1 MIIYLCRIRNKL
13 LKGLNVFST
22 NDKQLAQVQVVLAAA
37 CVTNPDSDVAPDDE
51 SSRDENALG
60 RGQSRTA
67 KRPNPNYVA
76 QLAAVSSGTA
86 AKKRKS
92 SKNKERGSGCA
103 QRQAP
108 GEDVSMARGDE
119 EDESS
124 ATQGQDVQRQ
134 AQAEDV
140 AMTMGDEEDESSA
153 TQGQDV
159 GQASRTNDNLNNS
172 AMGDDASVYGTPG
185 SGGSPSTVDRDEGED
200 TSRILYQ
207 SMDLSV
213 NKLVSKNISRVY
225 TEGVAHGLA
234 ERQTLLV
241 PISCT
246 IYV

>member
-22 NDKQLAQVQVVLAAA
+22 NDKKLAQVQVVLAAA
-37 CVTNPDSDVAPDDE
+37 CVTNPDSDVASDDE
-51 SSRDENALG
+51 SSRDENGVG
-60 RGQSRTA
+60 RGLGRTA
-67 KRPNPNYVA
+67 KRPNTNYVA

-86 AKKRKS
+86 AKKHKS
-92 SKNKERGSGCA
+92 SKNKERGSGCV
-103 QRQAP
+103 QRQAQ
-108 GEDVSMARGDE
+108 GEDVSMA
-119 EDESS
+119 
-124 ATQGQDVQRQ
+124 
-134 AQAEDV
+134 
-140 AMTMGDEEDESSA
+140 MGDEEDESSA
-153 TQGQDV
+153 TQGQDL

-234 ERQTLLV
+234 ERQTFLV